1 MSVPDDQSL
10 RTFDLTKLPM
20 VSVVTATLCFFR
32 TCSADTEDELMAKV
46 AEHVRKKHK
55 VAVTT
60 DTIGNFVR
68 SKVRKD

>member
-1 MSVPDDQSL
+1 MS
-10 RTFDLTKLPM
+10 
-20 VSVVTATLCFFR
+20 
-32 TCSADTEDELMAKV
+32 KV
-46 AEHVRKKHK
+46 ADHVRKKHK